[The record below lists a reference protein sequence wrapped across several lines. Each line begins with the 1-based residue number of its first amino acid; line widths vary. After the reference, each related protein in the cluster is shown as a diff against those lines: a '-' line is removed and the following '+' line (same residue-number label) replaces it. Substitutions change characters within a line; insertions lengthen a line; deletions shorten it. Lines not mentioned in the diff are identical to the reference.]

1 MKAQKSIKKN
11 YIYNV
16 SYQILTLL
24 TPFITTPYI
33 SRVLGAEGI
42 GTYSYSNSIVSYFL
56 LVAVLGLHTYGQ
68 REAAYSQDDRV
79 KISGIFWETTIF
91 KLITSV
97 ISLSAYFIFISFF
110 RNNRGVFLIQSI
122 TILATAL
129 DISWFFQ
136 GLEEFGKIALRNCGF
151 KVLNIAYIFLF
162 VKSKEDILTYIFGI
176 AALTLAGNISMW
188 SYLPKY
194 LVKIRLRDI
203 KVFRNAR
210 DIIQLFIPTV
220 EIQIYTVLDKTMI
233 GMYAS
238 SYSENGFYEQ
248 AERLSK
254 MALMIITSLGT
265 VMSPRIAYTYIKKDI
280 EKLQYYMYRSYRFV
294 WFMAIPIMFGL
305 IAVADLVV
313 PWFYGPGYERCV
325 MLIRIFSILVLAIG
339 LSNVTGM
346 QLLIPIKKQNVFT
359 ITVLAGAVVNLII
372 NLFLIPKYFA
382 VGAAVAS
389 IAAEF
394 MVTAIQFVYV
404 VQIKKLFTYRGIFRY
419 SGRYFLCGGT
429 MYAAVTVMKPFLK
442 PDAAGTFFA
451 VIMGGII
458 YFGMLF
464 LWKDDFVTALC
475 KKAVRF
481 GRKKYD

>member
-42 GTYSYSNSIVSYFL
+42 GTYSYSNSIVSYFVL
-56 LVAVLGLHTYGQ
+56 AAVLGLHTYGQ
-68 REAAYSQDDRV
+68 REAAYSQDNSY
-79 KISGIFWETTIF
+79 KITGIFWETTIF
-91 KLITSV
+91 KLITSI
-97 ISLSAYFIFISFF
+97 ISLAAYFIFISFL
-110 RNNRGVFLIQSI
+110 RNNSAVFIIQSI

-151 KVLNIAYIFLF
+151 KILNIVYIFLF
-162 VKSKEDILTYIFGI
+162 VKSKDDILFYIFGI

-188 SYLPKY
+188 SFLPKY
-194 LVKIRLRDI
+194 LVKIRFGDI

-210 DIIQLFIPTV
+210 DIVQLFIPTV
-220 EIQIYTVLDKTMI
+220 AIQIYTVLDKTMI

-265 VMSPRIAYTYIKKDI
+265 VMSPRIAYTYIKKDT

-294 WFMAIPIMFGL
+294 WFMALPIMFGL
-305 IAVADLVV
+305 IAVSDLVV

-325 MLIRIFSILVLAIG
+325 ILIRIFSFLVLAIG

-359 ITVLAGAVVNLII
+359 VTVMAGAVVNLVI
-372 NLFLIPKYFA
+372 NIFLIPRYFA
-382 VGAAVAS
+382 VGAALAS
-389 IAAEF
+389 IIAEF
-394 MVTAIQFVYV
+394 LVTAIQFVYV

-419 SGRYFLCGGT
+419 AARYFLCGGT
-429 MYAAVTVMKPFLK
+429 MFAAVTVFKQFLK
-442 PDAAGTFFA
+442 PNVSGTFFA
-451 VIMGGII
+451 VIAGGII

-464 LWKDDFVTALC
+464 LWKDDFVMSFY
-475 KKAVRF
+475 KKALNL

>member
-42 GTYSYSNSIVSYFL
+42 GTYSYSNSIVSYFV

-68 REAAYSQDDRV
+68 REAAYSQDNPY
-79 KISGIFWETTIF
+79 KITGIFWETTIF

-97 ISLSAYFIFISFF
+97 ISLTAYFIFISFL
-110 RNNRGVFLIQSI
+110 RNNSAVFLIQSI

-136 GLEEFGKIALRNCGF
+136 GLEEFGKIAMRNCGF
-151 KVLNIAYIFLF
+151 KVLNIAFIFLF
-162 VKSKEDILTYIFGI
+162 VKNKDDILLYILGI
-176 AALTLAGNISMW
+176 TALTLAGNISMW
-188 SYLPKY
+188 SFLPKY
-194 LVKIRLRDI
+194 LVKIRFVDI
-203 KVFRNAR
+203 KIFHNAR

-220 EIQIYTVLDKTMI
+220 AIQIYTVLDKTMI

-305 IAVADLVV
+305 IAVADLAV
-313 PWFYGPGYERCV
+313 PWFYGPGYERCII
-325 MLIRIFSILVLAIG
+325 LIRIFSFLVLAIG

-359 ITVLAGAVVNLII
+359 VTVLAGAAVNLVI
-372 NLFLIPKYFA
+372 NIFLIPKYFA

-389 IAAEF
+389 IIAEY
-394 MVTAIQFVYV
+394 MVTAIQFIYV
-404 VQIKKLFTYRGIFRY
+404 VQIKKIFTYGGIFRY
-419 SGRYFLCGGT
+419 AVRYFLCGGT
-429 MYAAVTVMKPFLK
+429 MFAAVTILKQFLE
-442 PDAAGTFFA
+442 PDVAGTFFA
-451 VIMGGII
+451 VITGGII
-458 YFGMLF
+458 YFGILF
-464 LWKDDFVTALC
+464 LCKDDFVIAFY
-475 KKAVRF
+475 KKVFRM
-481 GRKKYD
+481 GRKKDD